1 MTNATQRRITVL
13 TPTYNRA
20 SYLGDAIASV
30 LAQDYADFRLVVGD
44 NASDDGT
51 SEVVAE
57 LSDPRVEYVRHPENI
72 GYLRNFNFLVD
83 QVGSDYFTVL
93 PDDDQMLPGR
103 LRRAVELLD
112 REPRVGLLHSS
123 FSRIDGEGRVVREVQ
138 DWIGGVDHDLIQPG
152 HEFIRDR
159 IGSPGGICFPTA
171 VYRTEA
177 APFPVFDP
185 GDDPSVDLGLFLRIA
200 LEWDVAF
207 IAEPLVA
214 FRDHEGS
221 DSARSGWFSE
231 AGYVEGFGITERF
244 KQVKL
249 RFLFGQGRH
258 LPDHAKLV
266 ESAER
271 TFRRQMLDT
280 TAASLAER
288 RTLPR
293 TVRLLREAAA
303 RDPRV
308 LLEPGTGRMVV
319 GSAVK
324 PALRRVRSW
333 SRRRSQG

>member
-1 MTNATQRRITVL
+1 MNATRPRITVL
-13 TPTYNRA
+13 TPTYNR
-20 SYLGDAIASV
+20 SSFLRGAIASV

-51 SEVVAE
+51 SELVAA
-57 LSDPRVEYVRHPENI
+57 LSDPRIKYIRHPENI
-72 GYLRNFNFLVD
+72 GYLGNFNFLVD
-83 QVGSDYFTVL
+83 QVDSEYFTVL

-103 LRRAVELLD
+103 LRAAVELLD

-123 FSRIDGEGRVVREVQ
+123 FSRIDGEGRVVRDVQ
-138 DWIGGVDHDLIQPG
+138 DWIGGVDHDLIEPG

-159 IGSPGGICFPTA
+159 IGSPGGVCFPTA

-200 LEWDVAF
+200 VEWDVAF
-207 IAEPLVA
+207 IAAPLVA

-221 DSARSGWFSE
+221 DSARSGSFTE
-231 AGYVEGFGITERF
+231 TGYVEGFGITERF

-258 LPDHAKLV
+258 LPDHATLV
-266 ESAER
+266 DAAER
-271 TFRRQMLDT
+271 TFRSQMLDT
-280 TAASLAER
+280 TSALLAER
-288 RTLPR
+288 RTLRR
-293 TVRLLREAAA
+293 TVRLLRHAAA
-303 RDPRV
+303 RDRRV
-308 LLEPGTGRMVV
+308 LYELETGRMVL

-324 PALRRVRSW
+324 PALQRLRSSW
-333 SRRRSQG
+333 TRRRSLR